1 MQLQLAG
8 WARLWPLRYTLPLD
22 NRAPYCS
29 FKRGREAEK
38 KGLSWSAAHH
48 MLEIMTEVTIISALV
63 KLRLITTLFT
73 EQYKYLTNSRRH
85 IIYGLILMRKICS
98 GGEMTLAMTMKLHV
112 KFLHWKC
119 EFM

>member
-8 WARLWPLRYTLPLD
+8 WAMLWPLRYTLPLD

-29 FKRGREAEK
+29 FKRGREVEK

-73 EQYKYLTNSRRH
+73 EQYKHLTNSHRH
-85 IIYGLILMRKICS
+85 IIYGLILMRKI
-98 GGEMTLAMTMKLHV
+98 
-112 KFLHWKC
+112 
-119 EFM
+119 